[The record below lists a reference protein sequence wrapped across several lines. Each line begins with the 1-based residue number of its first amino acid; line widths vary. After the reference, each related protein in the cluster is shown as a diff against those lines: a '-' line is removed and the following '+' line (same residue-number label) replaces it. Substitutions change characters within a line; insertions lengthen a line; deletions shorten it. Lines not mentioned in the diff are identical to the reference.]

1 MKRSGSAQA
10 EDETVELPSRD
21 SDSSQAFSLPGVP
34 MKYMPPQARA
44 KALPPAEAAPAA
56 KPAAAEAKP
65 APAPAAAPAEI
76 PAAAAPAP
84 AASTD
89 KAGGDLEYHLNAAK
103 RYSFQK
109 KYKSAAA
116 EYGAAF
122 PFLPAGDA
130 RGVYLLERQGAMLL
144 RAGSEAK
151 AQEAFTVAIQ
161 KAAVLKTAGKDLA
174 NAHLGLG
181 YCLEKKNNIREA
193 IKNYEK
199 AAELSA
205 GKKAKARI
213 AKTISDLK
221 AAKK

>member
-1 MKRSGSAQA
+1 MKRSGSAPA
-10 EDETVELPSRD
+10 EEETVELPSRD
-21 SDSSQAFSLPGVP
+21 NDSSQAFSLPGVP

-44 KALPPAEAAPAA
+44 KALPPAEAAPA
-56 KPAAAEAKP
+56 PKP
-65 APAPAAAPAEI
+65 APAPEAAPAEK
-76 PAAAAPAP
+76 PAAAAPAL
-84 AASTD
+84 AGSAD
-89 KAGGDLEYHLNAAK
+89 QAGGDLEYHINAAK
-103 RYSFQK
+103 KYAFKK

-116 EYGAAF
+116 EYGAAI

-130 RGVYLLERQGAMLL
+130 RAVYLLERQGAMLL
-144 RAGSEAK
+144 RVGSEPK
-151 AQEAFTVAIQ
+151 AQEAFAAAIK
-161 KAAVLKTAGKDLA
+161 KAAELKTAGKDLA

-181 YCLEKKNNIREA
+181 YCLEKKNNIPEA

-199 AAELSA
+199 AAALSP